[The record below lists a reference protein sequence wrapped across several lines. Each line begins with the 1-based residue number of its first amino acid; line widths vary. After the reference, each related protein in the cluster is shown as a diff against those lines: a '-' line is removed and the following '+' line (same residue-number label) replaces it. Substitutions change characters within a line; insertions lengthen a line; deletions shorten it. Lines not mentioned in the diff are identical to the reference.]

1 LLVNSNLSGYYD
13 TLTKK
18 FNYSKDK
25 GSIKFNDISFVIP
38 DLNEKMSQLNGHLTQ
53 SANKVYVNDFSI
65 KSSSGNISFNGE
77 FINLQDFLLE
87 GDDSYSGNLQISSTK
102 LDLNDLLGP
111 EDGLVKVI
119 GSEVRNFSSDLK
131 IRSQAI
137 EDSQGQRYKIY
148 LSSCKFE
155 LRDYPDVHRFTGE
168 FEIEN
173 ENLRFKNLQLN
184 TDSGNLIANGQL
196 DFSKDSFVG
205 LNSSIYLKKL
215 YINKFA
221 SKDPQADI
229 IRLDFSGK
237 VNGDFSIEYGQIDD
251 FLNIS
256 DFKIGNSDFYYL
268 NVTDEDTVALS
279 GLNGL
284 GDHIAINVSDGDRI
298 LPTLDV
304 TGKIETRQ
312 FKVNSFTHRNLISSV
327 QAKSGKIRL
336 DKNLIEIFGIHG
348 EMIIH
353 ADFSQDITAYRIEQ
367 NARGYNINHIFDS
380 VTDNDLVDG
389 MLDISFWLELEG
401 DNRDEL
407 LNSIRGKILNRGKD
421 LRIRR
426 IDIDEIVSKFKDTQN
441 FRLLDVGAF
450 VFAGP
455 AGAVVTKSVDYA
467 NLLRMNP
474 GDSTVIGDFISEI
487 EIDEGNAHIEDMAFS
502 TRKNRIVFG
511 GDIDLANLQFVDFLI
526 AIVNKDGCIELSQKL
541 NGPFADPQLE
551 EFSTFGT
558 ILAPITNAYNSIIG
572 KDCTPFYIGS
582 IAHPN

>member
-1 LLVNSNLSGYYD
+1 
-13 TLTKK
+13 
-18 FNYSKDK
+18 
-25 GSIKFNDISFVIP
+25 
-38 DLNEKMSQLNGHLTQ
+38 M
-53 SANKVYVNDFSI
+53 
-65 KSSSGNISFNGE
+65 
-77 FINLQDFLLE
+77 
-87 GDDSYSGNLQISSTK
+87 
-102 LDLNDLLGP
+102 LGP

-131 IRSQAI
+131 IRSKAI
-137 EDSQGQRYKIY
+137 EDSPGQRYKIY

-237 VNGDFSIEYGQIDD
+237 VDGDFSIEYGQIDD

-256 DFKIGNSDFYYL
+256 DFKIGNSNFYYL
-268 NVTDEDTVALS
+268 NKSDSDTVSLQ
-279 GLNGL
+279 GLE
-284 GDHIAINVSDGDRI
+284 GDLEFVAVNVSDGDRI
-298 LPTLDV
+298 LSTLDV
-304 TGKIETRQ
+304 SGIIKSKNLT
-312 FKVNSFTHRNLISSV
+312 VNGFNHRNLETLLD
-327 QAKSGKIRL
+327 GKRGEIRL
-336 DKNLIEIFGIHG
+336 SKNQIEIFGIHG
-348 EMIIH
+348 EMIIDV
-353 ADFSQDITAYRIEQ
+353 DFTDDIYSYRIEQ
-367 NARGYNINHIFDS
+367 NVKGHDINHIIDT
-380 VTDNDLVDG
+380 VTDNDLVNG
-389 MLDISFWLELEG
+389 SLDISIWLEMEG
-401 DNRDEL
+401 DSWEENL
-407 LNSIRGKILNRGKD
+407 KTLRGQISNQGKD
-421 LRIRR
+421 LRIMRV
-426 IDIDEIVSKFKDTQN
+426 DIDAIVKNFRDTQN
-441 FRLLDVGAF
+441 FKLMDVGAF

-511 GDIDLANLQFVDFLI
+511 GDIDLANLQFVDFVI

-551 EFSTFGT
+551 EFSAIGT